1 MAKFATGDCSQEF
14 SYVTQ
19 LFMRSFANVCN
30 GSYQARVKRKA
41 LFMWIQKSFFF
52 GQSQNQ
58 SNECHK
64 PFVWLSDAMM
74 ETFNRKCV
82 CVCVW
87 TFSKEV
93 KLVRCISCSFH
104 CSWNFSPL
112 IDVFPSMLAI
122 FTSTS
127 RGISINGGDFYFN
140 KQGGKA
146 SSEDLA

>member
-82 CVCVW
+82 CVCVCVDLLKR
-87 TFSKEV
+87 SKTCTMHFMFISLLLEFFTTH
-93 KLVRCISCSFH
+93 RCIS
-104 CSWNFSPL
+104 
-112 IDVFPSMLAI
+112 
-122 FTSTS
+122 
-127 RGISINGGDFYFN
+127 INVGDFYFN
-140 KQGGKA
+140 KQGYFNQWWRFLFQQAGGQG
-146 SSEDLA
+146 LQ